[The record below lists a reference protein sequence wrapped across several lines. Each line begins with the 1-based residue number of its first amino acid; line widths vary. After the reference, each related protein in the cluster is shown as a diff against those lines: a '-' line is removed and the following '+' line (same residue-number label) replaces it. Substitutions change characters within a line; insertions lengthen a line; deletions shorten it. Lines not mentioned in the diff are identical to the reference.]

1 MQNKLRKSSDNFTW
15 IPNSILNDN
24 NISLQAKGLWAY
36 INSKPDG
43 WNFSSKRI
51 ADDCKECERTIKS
64 LLQELEELGLLLRE
78 RLPSGRMIYS
88 LRQSQSAK
96 SSQCKKRTVQNT
108 HSAKIAPVSNKDIK
122 EIKSISNKDSLIKD
136 KSLIKGDPEVAELF
150 DYWQEKTGIQPAN
163 TKLNRRS
170 AYNLIRSKKLE
181 GAKKC
186 VDLAAK
192 ALKSSDKY
200 APRVAS
206 FAEFYGADS
215 KLPKLEAWQAKQEA
229 TKPKMPYFFQR
240 PSYLDEEDHKG
251 TIPKEKFAKY
261 REIALRRA

>member
-1 MQNKLRKSSDNFTW
+1 MQNELRKAPADFSW
-15 IPNSILNDN
+15 IPNAILNDKN
-24 NISLQAKGLWAY
+24 LSLKAKGLWVY
-36 INSKPDG
+36 INGKPEG
-43 WNFSSKRI
+43 WQFSAERI
-51 ADDCKECERTIKS
+51 AAQNGDGTKAVISAIK
-64 LLQELEELGLLLRE
+64 ELESAGFLVRE
-78 RLPSGRMIYS
+78 RQPSGRVIYS
-88 LRQSQSAK
+88 LLPKKSFSQKGKVPKRQ
-96 SSQCKKRTVQNT
+96 ND
-108 HSAKIAPVSNKDIK
+108 KIGKISNKDLIVK
-122 EIKSISNKDSLIKD
+122 KNNSKKDSLIKD
-136 KSLIKGDPEVAELF
+136 KSLIKGDTEVAELF